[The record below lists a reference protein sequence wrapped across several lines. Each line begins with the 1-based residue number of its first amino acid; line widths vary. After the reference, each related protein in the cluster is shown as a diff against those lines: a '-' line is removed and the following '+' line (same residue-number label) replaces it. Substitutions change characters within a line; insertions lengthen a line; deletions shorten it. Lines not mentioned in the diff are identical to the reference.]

1 MQGTRTRSSRLA
13 LGLLA
18 LILVACT
25 PAASATQSVTG
36 VATSSALAGATVDV
50 TLKEFAIT
58 VSGPA
63 SHGAITFRVKNSGTM
78 MHEFD
83 IYKSSLA
90 LDKLPVNSSQQVDEG
105 SPDVETIEASEPIP
119 AGSTAEITATLKAGH
134 YYLVCNQP
142 GHYALGMRL
151 DYIVR

>member
-1 MQGTRTRSSRLA
+1 M
-13 LGLLA
+13 
-18 LILVACT
+18 
-25 PAASATQSVTG
+25 
-36 VATSSALAGATVDV
+36 DV

-58 VSGPA
+58 VSGTAPA
-63 SHGAITFRVKNSGTM
+63 GAITFRVKNSGTM

-90 LDKLPVNSSQQVDEG
+90 LDKLPVNASQQVDEG
-105 SPDVETIEASEPIP
+105 SPNVETIEASEPIP
-119 AGSTAEITATLKAGH
+119 AGSTSEITATLKAGD

-151 DYIVR
+151 DFVVR